1 MQSSKIQ
8 YENDFDFSLN
18 KLLLK
23 KKAIG
28 NFYLLEPKAGSDTE
42 CQACKDAAAMV
53 VPLVERHA
61 ELDEIHE
68 AMKEFCP
75 VVSITDP
82 EICKDRVEHWA
93 PKMIKL
99 IEDDH
104 ASPQMICQGLKI
116 CQVKG

>member
-1 MQSSKIQ
+1 M
-8 YENDFDFSLN
+8 N
-18 KLLLK
+18 KLVLK

-28 NFYLLEPKAGSDTE
+28 NFYLLESKAGSDTE
-42 CQACKDAAAMV
+42 CQACKGAAAIV
-53 VPLVERHA
+53 VGMVERKA

-82 EICKDRVEHWA
+82 MKCKDRVEHWA

-104 ASPQMICQGLKI
+104 ASPQMICQALKI
-116 CQVKG
+116 CTVKG

>member
-1 MQSSKIQ
+1 MNVIFIFIRFLFEQITF
-8 YENDFDFSLN
+8 E
-18 KLLLK
+18 

-42 CQACKDAAAMV
+42 CQACKDAAAIV
-53 VPLVERHA
+53 VGMVERNA

-82 EICKDRVEHWA
+82 MICKDRVEHWA

-116 CQVKG
+116 C

>member
-1 MQSSKIQ
+1 MQLQLVTILPRQLSLRSK
-8 YENDFDFSLN
+8 EKRN
-18 KLLLK
+18 
-23 KKAIG
+23 
-28 NFYLLEPKAGSDTE
+28 
-42 CQACKDAAAMV
+42 
-53 VPLVERHA
+53 A

-82 EICKDRVEHWA
+82 MLCKDRVEHWA

-116 CQVKG
+116 C